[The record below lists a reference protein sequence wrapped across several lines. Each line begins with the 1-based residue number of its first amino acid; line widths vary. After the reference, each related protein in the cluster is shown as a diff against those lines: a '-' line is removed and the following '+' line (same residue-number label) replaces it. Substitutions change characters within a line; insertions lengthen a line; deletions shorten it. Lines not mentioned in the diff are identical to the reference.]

1 MSILIVSFGL
11 WHLRRATIRGLAW
24 FEAIFWTA
32 SRAAKLY
39 NMGLNGDMAFRIMAA
54 LYMHGW
60 AMRDWFGDGRDN
72 E

>member
-1 MSILIVSFGL
+1 MVRSDVLDGL
-11 WHLRRATIRGLAW
+11 SGCQM
-24 FEAIFWTA
+24 
-32 SRAAKLY
+32 Y
-39 NMGLNGDMAFRIMAA
+39 NMGLNGDMAFRIMVA